1 MENMLLDL
9 VYPRRCP
16 ICDKILPYGGKN
28 ICGNVHRLP
37 YVEEPTCLKC
47 GKELPEESDAEY
59 CDDCRRHKRSF
70 EKVYPAFNYVEPVK
84 SSVLAVKYKN
94 KREYLDFY
102 GRMLAKRI
110 SPELKLIHLSGIVP
124 VPVHKSKLRKRGFNQ
139 AEVLAEIIGK
149 ETGVKVYKDLL
160 VRMSDTTPQKELS
173 PVERANNIK
182 QALSVGKKENDL
194 KNVLLVD
201 DIYTTGATVEAC
213 TEVLL
218 AAGLKKVYVAVICVG
233 KGR

>member
-1 MENMLLDL
+1 MDL
-9 VYPRRCP
+9 IYPRRCP
-16 ICDKILPYGGKN
+16 ICDEILPYGGTKM
-28 ICGNVHRLP
+28 CHDSHKLP
-37 YVEEPTCLKC
+37 YVEAPFCLKC

-59 CDDCRRHKRSF
+59 CDDCRKHKRSF
-70 EKVYPAFNYVEPVK
+70 ERVYPVFNYVEPVK

-102 GRMLAKRI
+102 GHMLAMRI
-110 SPELKLIHLSGIVP
+110 APELRYTHLQGLVP
-124 VPVHKSKLRKRGFNQ
+124 VPVHRSKLRQRGFNQ
-139 AEVLAEIIGK
+139 AEILADIIGK
-149 ETGVKVYKDLL
+149 ETGIKVYKNLL
-160 VRMSDTTPQKELS
+160 LRTSDTTPQKELS

-182 QALSVGKKENDL
+182 QALSVGKIEDGL
-194 KNVLLVD
+194 KNVLLID

-218 AAGLKKVYVAVICVG
+218 KAGLQKVYVGVICVG